1 MDYFT
6 RATALGPKPHL
17 FTQIL
22 ILCHEISKFKQH
34 VIFYISLQIAKVS
47 KLLLEM
53 ERGTVHNYKGK
64 SLDEIQFDLNGMN
77 SLHFFKNLTL
87 QLDRYGSTIS

>member
-6 RATALGPKPHL
+6 WATALGPKHHL

-22 ILCHEISKFKQH
+22 ILCHGISKFKKH

-53 ERGTVHNYKGK
+53 ERGIVHNYKRK

-77 SLHFFKNLTL
+77 SLHFFQK
-87 QLDRYGSTIS
+87 LDIAA